1 VRVRVLPVRRVSR
14 VRDMRAGCQNYGGT
28 WHAPA
33 FGGAGALRGDR
44 GSRRGGVC
52 VCVCLCVCACPC
64 LRAAVV
70 LSPCRAGLLLNHAAV
85 RSQVSF
91 QKYHIARMVLN
102 FKARARTPRDGC
114 GVRGVTFAPS
124 HRLTTRASSGSCT
137 APRCA
142 LTVRAPCRCRG
153 PASVLSAWWSCS
165 TDAGEAIG
173 SGGEGTDAAGGCCVL
188 GFLAR
193 HVMCVMPV
201 CAAAVAAA
209 AAAAGI
215 PAAMRLLPKHAHLVN
230 PPSKRGPLNLDKT
243 VRARRVLCPR
253 DDVRS
258 HLCVQAWACV
268 VSPCRV
274 AGACPGW
281 RAPVAGANAG
291 VQATRGW
298 RRWCVCA

>member
-1 VRVRVLPVRRVSR
+1 MRVRVLPVRRVSR

-44 GSRRGGVC
+44 GSRRGGVY
-52 VCVCLCVCACPC
+52 VCLCVCACPC

-124 HRLTTRASSGSCT
+124 HRLTTRASSGSFT

-153 PASVLSAWWSCS
+153 PASVMLDRRRRGHWLGRRGHGRRRWLLRARVPRASRDVC
-165 TDAGEAIG
+165 DACVRSRRGRCCRCG
-173 SGGEGTDAAGGCCVL
+173 WHPCGDA
-188 GFLAR
+188 
-193 HVMCVMPV
+193 
-201 CAAAVAAA
+201 
-209 AAAAGI
+209 
-215 PAAMRLLPKHAHLVN
+215 PAAQA
-230 PPSKRGPLNLDKT
+230 
-243 VRARRVLCPR
+243 RAPR
-253 DDVRS
+253 EPAE
-258 HLCVQAWACV
+258 QARAPEPRQDCACAPRV
-268 VSPCRV
+268 VS
-274 AGACPGW
+274 A
-281 RAPVAGANAG
+281 
-291 VQATRGW
+291 
-298 RRWCVCA
+298 